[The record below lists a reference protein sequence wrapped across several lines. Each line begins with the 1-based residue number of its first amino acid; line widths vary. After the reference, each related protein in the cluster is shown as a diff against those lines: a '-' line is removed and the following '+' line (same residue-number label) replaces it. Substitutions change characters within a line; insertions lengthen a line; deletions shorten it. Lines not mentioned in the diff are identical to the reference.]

1 MPHQY
6 FSTSTAIFLTVFA
19 ASMWGSWMQVIKHRK
34 EYPLSGIPFWLYS
47 FSFVL
52 IWIVTI
58 ILAPLLLPDG
68 IIAAARE
75 NMEVVPIILFGG
87 GIMSLGL
94 VLNLNVMNKV
104 GLLLSTSVSG
114 AIGSILGILTS
125 IFEEGLPKGG
135 TRALIY
141 IAACTVVFIL
151 AGFICNYA
159 AVLRDK
165 DKIEKHG
172 MDPSVTKTKGPVTV
186 KIVFQLILSTLLVNG
201 WSVGVSAGTAAQVPP
216 ILTCALMATGSF
228 LSILMVCGTWFSI
241 KRQWKTIFC
250 IGGSKKPLLLS
261 LISAV
266 CHYGGNLI
274 SIYAM
279 PVISATQSFL
289 FGRTS
294 NVWTYFWGF
303 FYHEFADSKRKTLV
317 VLATGILFYFFG
329 LFLLGLYNSINR

>member
-1 MPHQY
+1 MTYQY

-34 EYPLSGIPFWLYS
+34 EYPLSGISFWLYS

-58 ILAPLLLPDG
+58 ILTPFLLPDG
-68 IIAAARE
+68 IIAATRE
-75 NMEVVPIILFGG
+75 NMDVVPVILFGG
-87 GIMSLGL
+87 AIMSLGL
-94 VLNLNVMNKV
+94 VVSLNVMNKV

-135 TRALIY
+135 TGALIH

-159 AVLRDK
+159 AVLRDR
-165 DKIEKHG
+165 DKIEKYG
-172 MDPSVTKTKGPVTV
+172 MDRNGVKTKGPITV
-186 KIVFQLILSTLLVNG
+186 KIVFQLALSTLLVNG

-228 LSILMVCGTWFSI
+228 LSILIVCGTWFSI
-241 KRQWKTIFC
+241 KRKWKTVLC
-250 IGGSKKPLLLS
+250 IGRSKKPMLLS

-289 FGRTS
+289 FGRS
-294 NVWTYFWGF
+294 SSVWTYFWGF
-303 FYHEFADSKRKTLV
+303 FYREFADSRKRTLV
-317 VLATGILFYFFG
+317 VLVIGILFYFFG
-329 LFLLGLYNSINR
+329 LLLLGLYNYM